1 MLIKTRGIALNYIKY
16 QESSIISRIY
26 TEKYGVKSYIVNGI
40 RSKRSKKSIGFFQP
54 LTLLDLV
61 VYQKAGNTIS
71 RISEFKMT
79 QTYDS
84 IPFDI
89 KKSAIALFLTEF
101 ILATVKEEEDH
112 QNQFSFV
119 FNALQILDS
128 LKDNFNDF
136 HLIFLIKMSRYLG
149 FGINDKRH
157 LSRYDMRF
165 TISPSHANYFEEI
178 IKANFQNGLKISN
191 LIRKETLEIL
201 LLHYQSNFENW
212 HDLKSLKVLNEVF
225 Y

>member
-1 MLIKTRGIALNYIKY
+1 MLVKTRGIALNYIKY

-26 TEKYGVKSYIVNGI
+26 TEKYGVKSYIINGI

-61 VYQKAGNTIS
+61 VYQKGGNTIS
-71 RISEFKMT
+71 RISEFKMI

-89 KKSAIALFLTEF
+89 KKSTIALFLTEF
-101 ILATVKEEEDH
+101 ILATIKEEEDH

-119 FNALQILDS
+119 YNALQILDS
-128 LKDNFNDF
+128 LKDNYSDF
-136 HLIFLIKMSRYLG
+136 HLIFLVKMSRYLG
-149 FGINDKRH
+149 FGLNDSQH
-157 LSRYDMRF
+157 LRRYNMRF
-165 TISPSHANYFEEI
+165 AISAQHEVYFDEI
-178 IKANFQNGLKISN
+178 IKANFQNGIKVSN
-191 LIRKETLEIL
+191 LIRKETLEII

-212 HDLKSLKVLNEVF
+212 HDLKSIKVLNEVF
-225 Y
+225 S